1 MIGKVSTFLGPNG
14 LYQGISGTPSL
25 VLSLDAS
32 NVLSYSGTGLTWSD
46 LTIFNNDTIFTTVH
60 VGDPTYS
67 ISGGGSFEFGDDDS
81 FVLSATSNGFPLG
94 DSHYTIE
101 TWINPDNLSQ
111 TAALVIYGSLQANSA
126 NSIGLSNSSIIVD
139 WVDNILSSPTQSMI
153 PGNWYYLSSTYNGAD
168 RKIYLNGS
176 LIASDT
182 PGVTNSVT
190 TGDSLTI
197 GNIMGQPFTGK
208 ISIVKLHTKA
218 LSGSRLLSNFN
229 SLKNRFGYTF
239 GSMTFNNTQNAY
251 LISNSSDY
259 AFGTNDFT
267 VEAFFK
273 SATSSN
279 LAGIISLRGSSASAY
294 MDGVSINLTS
304 ADTVTPLIEFSA
316 GGELLTYTASVD
328 EWYHVAISRT
338 GATSSFF
345 VNGNL
350 FNEVFDNYFYGNNDL
365 VVGRYHTDVNDY
377 YFNGVISNV
386 RVINGTGLYTGTFS
400 IPDVQLGVTGSNTKL
415 LITSQEMN
423 PTADLTGLHSVTASN
438 IGWTSS
444 LPSITLYVTESL
456 QFYVDAGLTSSY
468 PGTGTTWYDI
478 SGNSI
483 NLTMN
488 SLSYS
493 SNDGGYI
500 IFDGQVPGEGPGS
513 GIADSISTYS
523 INFSNGFTVESVA
536 KFGDMIS
543 PGYEGLF
550 AFNEPMNSNYIN
562 VQAQGGN
569 NIRFEVDQGSSFT
582 TSGSLLS
589 NTWYHV
595 TCVYEGDS
603 NNTSATARIYI
614 NGVENGTASLTRS
627 GQSQTSNF
635 VLGLHDGYLN
645 GNIALSRMY
654 NKVLN
659 STEVLKNFNY
669 TKDRFGL

>member
-1 MIGKVSTFLGPNG
+1 MISKVSTFLGPNG

-46 LTIFNNDTIFTTVH
+46 LTIFNNDAIFTTVH

-153 PGNWYYLSSTYNGAD
+153 PGNWYYLSSTYNGTD

-182 PGVTNSVT
+182 PGVTNSIE

-229 SLKNRFGYTF
+229 SLKTRFGYTF
-239 GSMTFNNTQNAY
+239 GSMTFDETQGSY
-251 LISNSSDY
+251 LISSSPDY
-259 AFGTNDFT
+259 AFGLNDFT
-267 VEAFFK
+267 IESFFRA
-273 SATSSN
+273 ATSS
-279 LAGIISLRGSSASAY
+279 GDSYSGVISLRPNGAFNSGVGINIRLYDTPNPEVEFFA
-294 MDGVSINLTS
+294 DGEFGTYSITN
-304 ADTVTPLIEFSA
+304 DT
-316 GGELLTYTASVD
+316 
-328 EWYHVAISRT
+328 WYHAAISRNS
-338 GATSSFF
+338 GTSSFF
-345 VNGNL
+345 INGEL
-350 FNEVFDNYFYGNNDL
+350 IKQITDTYNYDCNDL
-365 VVGRYHTDVNDY
+365 VVGRYFTNFNDY
-377 YFNGVISNV
+377 HLNGIISNV

-400 IPDVQLGVTGSNTKL
+400 VPEVQLSATYSNTKF
-415 LITSQEMN
+415 LINSQQTT
-423 PTADLTGLHSVTASN
+423 PTADVSGLLHSVTASSV
-438 IGWTSS
+438 GWTSS
-444 LPSITLYVTESL
+444 LPSIISYVTENL
-456 QFYVDAGLTSSY
+456 QFYVDAGLPSSY
-468 PGTGTTWYDI
+468 SGTGTTWYDI
-478 SGNSI
+478 SGNSR

-500 IFDGQVPGEGPGS
+500 IFDGS
-513 GIADSISTYS
+513 HTADSVATYS

-536 KFGDMIS
+536 KFSGS
-543 PGYEGLF
+543 GQEGLF
-550 AFNEPMNSNYIN
+550 AFNGNGEFIN
-562 VQAQGGN
+562 VQAQET
-569 NIRFEVDQGSSFT
+569 NIRWEVDQGSSFET
-582 TSGSLLS
+582 TNSLTS
-589 NTWYHV
+589 STWYHV
-595 TCVYEGDS
+595 TCVYEGTS
-603 NNTSATARIYI
+603 NGSSATARIYI
-614 NGVENGTASLTRS
+614 NGVENNTGSLYADRTGTS
-627 GQSQTSNF
+627 QSQTSNF
-635 VLGLHDGYLN
+635 ELGLHDNYLN

-654 NKVLN
+654 NKVL
-659 STEVLKNFNY
+659 SPSEVLQNFNY

>member
-1 MIGKVSTFLGPNG
+1 MISKVSTFLGPNG

-46 LTIFNNDTIFTTVH
+46 LTIFNNDTVFTH
-60 VGDPTYS
+60 MGENPTYS

-153 PGNWYYLSSTYNGAD
+153 PGNWYYLSSTYNGTD

-182 PGVTNSVT
+182 PGVTNSIE

-229 SLKNRFGYTF
+229 SLKTRFGYTF
-239 GSMTFNNTQNAY
+239 GSMTFDETQGSY
-251 LISNSSDY
+251 LISSSPDY
-259 AFGTNDFT
+259 AFGLNDFT
-267 VEAFFK
+267 IESFFRA
-273 SATSSN
+273 ATSS
-279 LAGIISLRGSSASAY
+279 GDSYSGVISLRPNGAFNSGVGINIRLYDTPNPEVEFFA
-294 MDGVSINLTS
+294 DGEFGTYSITN
-304 ADTVTPLIEFSA
+304 DT
-316 GGELLTYTASVD
+316 
-328 EWYHVAISRT
+328 WYHAAISRNS
-338 GATSSFF
+338 GTSSFF
-345 VNGNL
+345 INGEL
-350 FNEVFDNYFYGNNDL
+350 IKQITDTYNYDCNDL
-365 VVGRYHTDVNDY
+365 VVGRYFTNFNDY
-377 YFNGVISNV
+377 HLNGIISNV

-400 IPDVQLGVTGSNTKL
+400 VPEVQLSATYSNTKF
-415 LITSQEMN
+415 LINSQQTT
-423 PTADLTGLHSVTASN
+423 PTADVSGLLHSVTASSV
-438 IGWTSS
+438 GWTSS
-444 LPSITLYVTESL
+444 LPSSYVTENL
-456 QFYVDAGLTSSY
+456 QFYVDAGLPSSY
-468 PGTGTTWYDI
+468 SGTGTTWYDI
-478 SGNSI
+478 SGNSR

-500 IFDGQVPGEGPGS
+500 IFDGS
-513 GIADSISTYS
+513 HTADSVATYS

-536 KFGDMIS
+536 KFSGS
-543 PGYEGLF
+543 GQEGLF
-550 AFNEPMNSNYIN
+550 AFNGNGKFIN
-562 VQAQGGN
+562 VQAQET
-569 NIRFEVDQGSSFT
+569 NIRWEVDQGSSFET
-582 TSGSLLS
+582 TNSLTS
-589 NTWYHV
+589 STWYHV
-595 TCVYEGDS
+595 TCVYEGTS
-603 NNTSATARIYI
+603 NGSSATARIYI
-614 NGVENGTASLTRS
+614 NGVENNTGSLYADRTGTS
-627 GQSQTSNF
+627 QSQTSNF
-635 VLGLHDGYLN
+635 ELGLHDNYLN

-654 NKVLN
+654 NKVL
-659 STEVLKNFNY
+659 SPSEVLQNFNY

>member
-1 MIGKVSTFLGPNG
+1 MISKVSTFLGPNG

-46 LTIFNNDTIFTTVH
+46 LTIFNNDTVFTTVH

-153 PGNWYYLSSTYNGAD
+153 PGNWYYLSSTYNGTD

-182 PGVTNSVT
+182 PGVTNSIE
-190 TGDSLTI
+190 TGDSLRI

-229 SLKNRFGYTF
+229 SLKTRFGYTF
-239 GSMTFNNTQNAY
+239 GSMTFDETQGSY
-251 LISNSSDY
+251 LISSSPDY
-259 AFGTNDFT
+259 AFGLNDFT
-267 VEAFFK
+267 IESFFRA
-273 SATSSN
+273 ATSS
-279 LAGIISLRGSSASAY
+279 GDSYSGVISLRPNGAFNSGVGINIRLYDTPNPEVEFFA
-294 MDGVSINLTS
+294 DGEFGTYSITN
-304 ADTVTPLIEFSA
+304 DT
-316 GGELLTYTASVD
+316 
-328 EWYHVAISRT
+328 WYHAAISRNS
-338 GATSSFF
+338 GTSSFF
-345 VNGNL
+345 INGEL
-350 FNEVFDNYFYGNNDL
+350 IKQITDTYNYDCNDL
-365 VVGRYHTDVNDY
+365 VVGRYFTNLNDY
-377 YFNGVISNV
+377 HLNGIISNV

-400 IPDVQLGVTGSNTKL
+400 VPEVQLSATYSNTKF
-415 LITSQEMN
+415 LINSQQTT
-423 PTADLTGLHSVTASN
+423 PTADVSGLLHSVTASSV
-438 IGWTSS
+438 GWTSS
-444 LPSITLYVTESL
+444 LPSSYVTENL
-456 QFYVDAGLTSSY
+456 QFYVDAGLPSSY
-468 PGTGTTWYDI
+468 SGTGTTWYDI
-478 SGNSI
+478 SGNSR

-500 IFDGQVPGEGPGS
+500 IFDGS
-513 GIADSISTYS
+513 HTADSVATYS

-536 KFGDMIS
+536 KFSGS
-543 PGYEGLF
+543 GQEGLF
-550 AFNEPMNSNYIN
+550 AFNGNGEFIN
-562 VQAQGGN
+562 VQAQET
-569 NIRFEVDQGSSFT
+569 NIRWEVDQGSSFET
-582 TSGSLLS
+582 TNSLTS
-589 NTWYHV
+589 STWYHV
-595 TCVYEGDS
+595 TCVYEGTS
-603 NNTSATARIYI
+603 NGSSATARIYI
-614 NGVENGTASLTRS
+614 NGVENNTGSLYADRTGTS
-627 GQSQTSNF
+627 QSQTSNF
-635 VLGLHDGYLN
+635 ELGLHDGNLT

-654 NKVLN
+654 NKVL
-659 STEVLKNFNY
+659 SPSEVLQNFNY
-669 TKDRFGL
+669 TKNRFGL

>member
-1 MIGKVSTFLGPNG
+1 MISKVSTFLGPNG

-46 LTIFNNDTIFTTVH
+46 LTIFNNDTVFTTVH

-67 ISGGGSFEFGDDDS
+67 ISGGGSFQFGDVDDS

-153 PGNWYYLSSTYNGAD
+153 PGNWYYLSSTYNGTD

-182 PGVTNSVT
+182 PGVTNSIE
-190 TGDSLTI
+190 TGDSLRI

-239 GSMTFNNTQNAY
+239 GSMTFDETQGSY
-251 LISNSSDY
+251 LISSSPDY
-259 AFGTNDFT
+259 AFGLNDFT
-267 VEAFFK
+267 IESFFRA
-273 SATSSN
+273 ATSS
-279 LAGIISLRGSSASAY
+279 GDSYSGVISLRPNGASNSGVGINIRLYDTPNPEVEFFA
-294 MDGVSINLTS
+294 DGEFGTYSITN
-304 ADTVTPLIEFSA
+304 DT
-316 GGELLTYTASVD
+316 
-328 EWYHVAISRT
+328 WYHAAISRNS
-338 GATSSFF
+338 GTSSFF
-345 VNGNL
+345 INGEL
-350 FNEVFDNYFYGNNDL
+350 IKQITDTYNYDCNDL
-365 VVGRYHTDVNDY
+365 VVGRYFTNVNDY
-377 YFNGVISNV
+377 HLNGIISNV

-400 IPDVQLGVTGSNTKL
+400 VPEVQLSATYSNTKF
-415 LITSQEMN
+415 LINSQQTT
-423 PTADLTGLHSVTASN
+423 PTADVSGLLHSVTASN

-444 LPSITLYVTESL
+444 LPSYVTENL
-456 QFYVDAGLTSSY
+456 QFYVDAGLPSSY
-468 PGTGTTWYDI
+468 SGTGTTWYDI
-478 SGNSI
+478 SGNSR

-500 IFDGQVPGEGPGS
+500 IFDGS
-513 GIADSISTYS
+513 HTADSVATYS

-536 KFGDMIS
+536 KFSGS
-543 PGYEGLF
+543 GQEGLF
-550 AFNEPMNSNYIN
+550 AFNGNGEFIN
-562 VQAQGGN
+562 VQAQET
-569 NIRFEVDQGSSFT
+569 NIRWEVDQGSSFET
-582 TSGSLLS
+582 TNSLTS
-589 NTWYHV
+589 STWYHV
-595 TCVYEGDS
+595 TCVYEGTS
-603 NNTSATARIYI
+603 NGSSATARIYI
-614 NGVENGTASLTRS
+614 NGVENNTGSLYADRTGTS
-627 GQSQTSNF
+627 QSQTSNF
-635 VLGLHDGYLN
+635 ELGLHDGNLT

-654 NKVLN
+654 NKVL
-659 STEVLKNFNY
+659 SPSEVLQNFNY
-669 TKDRFGL
+669 TKNRFGL

>member
-1 MIGKVSTFLGPNG
+1 MISKVSTFLGPNG

-32 NVLSYSGTGLTWSD
+32 NVLSYPGSGLTWSD

-153 PGNWYYLSSTYNGAD
+153 PGNWYYLSSTYNGTD

-182 PGVTNSVT
+182 PGVTNSIE
-190 TGDSLTI
+190 TGDSLRI

-239 GSMTFNNTQNAY
+239 GSMTFDETQGSY
-251 LISNSSDY
+251 LISSSPDY
-259 AFGTNDFT
+259 AFGLNDFT
-267 VEAFFK
+267 IESFFRA
-273 SATSSN
+273 ATSS
-279 LAGIISLRGSSASAY
+279 GDSYSGVISLRPNGAFNSGVGINIRLYDTPNPEVEFFA
-294 MDGVSINLTS
+294 DGEFGTYSITN
-304 ADTVTPLIEFSA
+304 DT
-316 GGELLTYTASVD
+316 
-328 EWYHVAISRT
+328 WYHAAISRNS
-338 GATSSFF
+338 GTSSFF
-345 VNGNL
+345 INGEL
-350 FNEVFDNYFYGNNDL
+350 IKQITDTYNYDCNDL
-365 VVGRYHTDVNDY
+365 VVGRYFTNLNDY
-377 YFNGVISNV
+377 HLNGIISNV

-400 IPDVQLGVTGSNTKL
+400 VPEVQLSATYSNTKF
-415 LITSQEMN
+415 LINSQQTT
-423 PTADLTGLHSVTASN
+423 PTADVSGLLHSVTASSV
-438 IGWTSS
+438 GWTSS
-444 LPSITLYVTESL
+444 LPSSYVTENL
-456 QFYVDAGLTSSY
+456 QFYVDAGLPSSY
-468 PGTGTTWYDI
+468 SGTGTTWYDI
-478 SGNSI
+478 SGNSR

-500 IFDGQVPGEGPGS
+500 IFDGS
-513 GIADSISTYS
+513 HTADSVATYS

-536 KFGDMIS
+536 KFSGS
-543 PGYEGLF
+543 GQEGLF
-550 AFNEPMNSNYIN
+550 AFNGNGEFIN
-562 VQAQGGN
+562 VQAQET
-569 NIRFEVDQGSSFT
+569 NIRWEVDQGSSFET
-582 TSGSLLS
+582 TNSLTS
-589 NTWYHV
+589 STWYHV
-595 TCVYEGDS
+595 TCVYEGTS
-603 NNTSATARIYI
+603 NGSSATARIYI
-614 NGVENGTASLTRS
+614 NGVENNTGSLYADRTGTS
-627 GQSQTSNF
+627 QSQTSNF
-635 VLGLHDGYLN
+635 ELGLHDGNLT

-654 NKVLN
+654 NKVL
-659 STEVLKNFNY
+659 SPSEVLQNFNY
-669 TKDRFGL
+669 TKNRFGL

>member
-1 MIGKVSTFLGPNG
+1 MISKVSTFLGPNG

-32 NVLSYSGTGLTWSD
+32 NVLSYPGSGLTWSD

-153 PGNWYYLSSTYNGAD
+153 PGNWYYLSSTYNGTD

-182 PGVTNSVT
+182 PGVTNSIE
-190 TGDSLTI
+190 TGDSLRI

-239 GSMTFNNTQNAY
+239 GSMTFDETQGSY
-251 LISNSSDY
+251 LISSSPDY
-259 AFGTNDFT
+259 AFGLNDFT
-267 VEAFFK
+267 IESFFRA
-273 SATSSN
+273 ATSS
-279 LAGIISLRGSSASAY
+279 GDSYSGVISLRPNGAFNSGVGINIRLYDTPNPEVEFFA
-294 MDGVSINLTS
+294 DGEFGTYSITN
-304 ADTVTPLIEFSA
+304 DT
-316 GGELLTYTASVD
+316 
-328 EWYHVAISRT
+328 WYHAAISRNS
-338 GATSSFF
+338 GTSSFF
-345 VNGNL
+345 INGEL
-350 FNEVFDNYFYGNNDL
+350 IKQITDTYNYDCNDL
-365 VVGRYHTDVNDY
+365 VVGRYFTNVNDY
-377 YFNGVISNV
+377 HLNGIISNV
-386 RVINGTGLYTGTFS
+386 RVLNGTGLYTGTFS
-400 IPDVQLGVTGSNTKL
+400 IPDVQLSATYSNTKF
-415 LITSQEMN
+415 LINSQQTT
-423 PTADLTGLHSVTASN
+423 PTADVSGLLHSVTASSV
-438 IGWTSS
+438 GWTSS
-444 LPSITLYVTESL
+444 LPSSYVTENL
-456 QFYVDAGLTSSY
+456 QFYVDAGLPSSY
-468 PGTGTTWYDI
+468 SGTGTTWYDI
-478 SGNSI
+478 SGNSR

-500 IFDGQVPGEGPGS
+500 IFDGS
-513 GIADSISTYS
+513 HTADSVATYS

-536 KFGDMIS
+536 KFSGS
-543 PGYEGLF
+543 GQEGLF
-550 AFNEPMNSNYIN
+550 AFNGNGEFIN
-562 VQAQGGN
+562 VQAQET
-569 NIRFEVDQGSSFT
+569 NIRWEVDQGSSFET
-582 TSGSLLS
+582 TNSLTS
-589 NTWYHV
+589 STWYHV
-595 TCVYEGDS
+595 TCVYEGTS
-603 NNTSATARIYI
+603 NGSSATARIYI
-614 NGVENGTASLTRS
+614 NGVENNTGSLYADRTGTS
-627 GQSQTSNF
+627 QSQTSNF
-635 VLGLHDGYLN
+635 ELGLHDNYLN

-654 NKVLN
+654 NKVL
-659 STEVLKNFNY
+659 SPSEVLQNFNY

>member
-1 MIGKVSTFLGPNG
+1 MISKVSTFLGPNG

-25 VLSLDAS
+25 VLSLDAN

-46 LTIFNNDTIFTTVH
+46 LTIFNNDVIFTTVH

-153 PGNWYYLSSTYNGAD
+153 PGNWYYLSSTYNGTD

-190 TGDSLTI
+190 TGDTLTI

-239 GSMTFNNTQNAY
+239 GSMTFDETQGSY
-251 LISNSSDY
+251 LISSSPDY
-259 AFGTNDFT
+259 AFGLNDFT
-267 VEAFFK
+267 IESFFRA
-273 SATSSN
+273 ATSS
-279 LAGIISLRGSSASAY
+279 GDSYSGVISLRPNGAFNSGVGINIRLYDTPNPEVEFFA
-294 MDGVSINLTS
+294 DGEFGTYSITN
-304 ADTVTPLIEFSA
+304 DT
-316 GGELLTYTASVD
+316 
-328 EWYHVAISRT
+328 WYHAAISRNS
-338 GATSSFF
+338 GTSSFF
-345 VNGNL
+345 INGEL
-350 FNEVFDNYFYGNNDL
+350 IKQITDIYNYDCNDL
-365 VVGRYHTDVNDY
+365 VVGRYFTNLNDY
-377 YFNGVISNV
+377 HLNGIISNV

-400 IPDVQLGVTGSNTKL
+400 VPEVQLSATYSNTKF
-415 LITSQEMN
+415 LINSQQTT
-423 PTADLTGLHSVTASN
+423 PTADVSGLLHSVTASSV
-438 IGWTSS
+438 GWTSS
-444 LPSITLYVTESL
+444 LPSIISYVTENL
-456 QFYVDAGLTSSY
+456 QFYVDAGLPSSY
-468 PGTGTTWYDI
+468 SGTGTTWYDI
-478 SGNSI
+478 SGNSR

-500 IFDGQVPGEGPGS
+500 IFDGS
-513 GIADSISTYS
+513 HTADSVATYS

-536 KFGDMIS
+536 KFSGS
-543 PGYEGLF
+543 GQEGLF
-550 AFNEPMNSNYIN
+550 AFNGNGKFIN
-562 VQAQGGN
+562 VQAQET
-569 NIRFEVDQGSSFT
+569 NIRWEVDQGSSFET
-582 TSGSLLS
+582 TNSLTS
-589 NTWYHV
+589 STWYHV
-595 TCVYEGDS
+595 TCVYEGSS
-603 NNTSATARIYI
+603 NGSSATARIYI
-614 NGVENGTASLTRS
+614 NGVENNTGSLYADRTGTS
-627 GQSQTSNF
+627 QSQTSNF
-635 VLGLHDGYLN
+635 ELGLHDNYLN

-654 NKVLN
+654 NKVL
-659 STEVLKNFNY
+659 SPSEVLQNFNY

>member
-1 MIGKVSTFLGPNG
+1 MISKVSTFLGPNG

-46 LTIFNNDTIFTTVH
+46 LTIFNNDTVFTH
-60 VGDPTYS
+60 MGENPTYS

-153 PGNWYYLSSTYNGAD
+153 PGNWYYLSSTYNGTD

-182 PGVTNSVT
+182 PGVTNSIE

-229 SLKNRFGYTF
+229 SLKTRFGYTF
-239 GSMTFNNTQNAY
+239 GSMTFDETQGSY
-251 LISNSSDY
+251 LISSSPDY
-259 AFGTNDFT
+259 AFGLNDFT
-267 VEAFFK
+267 IESFFRA
-273 SATSSN
+273 ATSS
-279 LAGIISLRGSSASAY
+279 GDSYSGVISLRPNGASNSGVGINIRLYDTPNPEVEFFA
-294 MDGVSINLTS
+294 DGEFGTYSITN
-304 ADTVTPLIEFSA
+304 DT
-316 GGELLTYTASVD
+316 
-328 EWYHVAISRT
+328 WYHAAISRNS
-338 GATSSFF
+338 GTSSFF
-345 VNGNL
+345 INGEL
-350 FNEVFDNYFYGNNDL
+350 IKQITDTYNYDCNDL
-365 VVGRYHTDVNDY
+365 VVGRYFTNLNDY
-377 YFNGVISNV
+377 HLNGIISNV

-400 IPDVQLGVTGSNTKL
+400 VPEVQLSATYSNTKF
-415 LITSQEMN
+415 LINSQQTT
-423 PTADLTGLHSVTASN
+423 PTADVSGLLHSVTASSV
-438 IGWTSS
+438 GWTSS
-444 LPSITLYVTESL
+444 LPSSYVTENL
-456 QFYVDAGLTSSY
+456 QFYVDAGLPSSY
-468 PGTGTTWYDI
+468 SGTGTTWYDI
-478 SGNSI
+478 SGNSR

-500 IFDGQVPGEGPGS
+500 IFDGS
-513 GIADSISTYS
+513 HTADSVATYS

-536 KFGDMIS
+536 KFSGS
-543 PGYEGLF
+543 GQEGLF
-550 AFNEPMNSNYIN
+550 AFNGNGKFIN
-562 VQAQGGN
+562 VQAQET
-569 NIRFEVDQGSSFT
+569 NIRWEVDQGSSFET
-582 TSGSLLS
+582 TNSLTS
-589 NTWYHV
+589 STWYHV
-595 TCVYEGDS
+595 TCVYEGTS
-603 NNTSATARIYI
+603 NGSSATARIYI
-614 NGVENGTASLTRS
+614 NGVENNTGSLYADRTGTS
-627 GQSQTSNF
+627 QSQTSNF
-635 VLGLHDGYLN
+635 ELGLHDGNLT

-654 NKVLN
+654 NKVL
-659 STEVLKNFNY
+659 SPSEVLQNFNY

>member
-32 NVLSYSGTGLTWSD
+32 NVLSYPGSGLTWSD

-153 PGNWYYLSSTYNGAD
+153 PGNWYYLSSTYNGTD

-182 PGVTNSVT
+182 PGVTNSIE
-190 TGDSLTI
+190 TGDSLRI

-239 GSMTFNNTQNAY
+239 GSMTFDETQGSY
-251 LISNSSDY
+251 LISSSPDY
-259 AFGTNDFT
+259 AFGLNDFT
-267 VEAFFK
+267 IESFFRA
-273 SATSSN
+273 ATSS
-279 LAGIISLRGSSASAY
+279 GDSYSGVISLRPNGEFNSGVGINIRLYDTPNPEVEFFA
-294 MDGVSINLTS
+294 DGEFGTYSITN
-304 ADTVTPLIEFSA
+304 DT
-316 GGELLTYTASVD
+316 
-328 EWYHVAISRT
+328 WYHAAISRNS
-338 GATSSFF
+338 GTSSFF
-345 VNGNL
+345 INGEL
-350 FNEVFDNYFYGNNDL
+350 IKQITDTYNYDCNDL
-365 VVGRYHTDVNDY
+365 VVGRYFTNVNDY
-377 YFNGVISNV
+377 HLNGIISNV
-386 RVINGTGLYTGTFS
+386 RVLNGTGLYTGTFS
-400 IPDVQLGVTGSNTKL
+400 IPDVQLSATYSNTKF
-415 LITSQEMN
+415 LINSQQTT
-423 PTADLTGLHSVTASN
+423 PTADVSGLLHSVTASSV
-438 IGWTSS
+438 GWTSS
-444 LPSITLYVTESL
+444 LPSIISYVTENL
-456 QFYVDAGLTSSY
+456 QFYVDAGLPSSY
-468 PGTGTTWYDI
+468 SGTGTTWYDI
-478 SGNSI
+478 SGNSR

-500 IFDGQVPGEGPGS
+500 IFDGS
-513 GIADSISTYS
+513 HTADSVATYS

-536 KFGDMIS
+536 KFSGS
-543 PGYEGLF
+543 GQEGLF
-550 AFNEPMNSNYIN
+550 AFNGNGEFIN
-562 VQAQGGN
+562 VQAQET
-569 NIRFEVDQGSSFT
+569 NIRWEVDQGSSFET
-582 TSGSLLS
+582 TNSLTS
-589 NTWYHV
+589 STWYHV
-595 TCVYEGDS
+595 TCVYEGTS
-603 NNTSATARIYI
+603 NGSSATARIYI
-614 NGVENGTASLTRS
+614 NGVENNTGSLYADRTGTS
-627 GQSQTSNF
+627 QSQTSNF
-635 VLGLHDGYLN
+635 ELGLHDGNLT

-654 NKVLN
+654 NKVL
-659 STEVLKNFNY
+659 SPSEVLQNFNY

>member
-1 MIGKVSTFLGPNG
+1 MISKVSTFLGPNG

-32 NVLSYSGTGLTWSD
+32 NVLSYPGSGLTWSD

-153 PGNWYYLSSTYNGAD
+153 PGNWYYLSSTYNGTD

-190 TGDSLTI
+190 TGDTLTI

-239 GSMTFNNTQNAY
+239 GSMTFDETQGSY
-251 LISNSSDY
+251 LISSSPDY
-259 AFGTNDFT
+259 AFGLNDFT
-267 VEAFFK
+267 IESFFRA
-273 SATSSN
+273 ATSS
-279 LAGIISLRGSSASAY
+279 GDSYSGVISLRPNGEFNSGVGINIRLYDTPNPEVEFFA
-294 MDGVSINLTS
+294 DGEFGTYSITN
-304 ADTVTPLIEFSA
+304 DT
-316 GGELLTYTASVD
+316 
-328 EWYHVAISRT
+328 WYHAAISRNS
-338 GATSSFF
+338 GTSSFF
-345 VNGNL
+345 INGEL
-350 FNEVFDNYFYGNNDL
+350 IKQITDTYNYDCNDL
-365 VVGRYHTDVNDY
+365 VVGRYFTNVNDY
-377 YFNGVISNV
+377 HLNGIISNV
-386 RVINGTGLYTGTFS
+386 RVLNGTGLYTGTFS
-400 IPDVQLGVTGSNTKL
+400 IPDVQLSATYSNTKF
-415 LITSQEMN
+415 LINSQQTT
-423 PTADLTGLHSVTASN
+423 PTADVSGLLHSVTASSV
-438 IGWTSS
+438 GWTSS
-444 LPSITLYVTESL
+444 LPSIISYVTENL
-456 QFYVDAGLTSSY
+456 QFYVDAGLPSSY
-468 PGTGTTWYDI
+468 SGTGTTWYDI
-478 SGNSI
+478 SGNSR

-500 IFDGQVPGEGPGS
+500 IFDGS
-513 GIADSISTYS
+513 HTADSVATYS

-536 KFGDMIS
+536 KFSGS
-543 PGYEGLF
+543 GQEGLF
-550 AFNEPMNSNYIN
+550 AFNGNGEFIN
-562 VQAQGGN
+562 VQAQET
-569 NIRFEVDQGSSFT
+569 NIRWEVDQGSSFET
-582 TSGSLLS
+582 TNSLTS
-589 NTWYHV
+589 STWYHV
-595 TCVYEGDS
+595 TCVYEGTS
-603 NNTSATARIYI
+603 NGSSATARIYI
-614 NGVENGTASLTRS
+614 NGVENNTGSLYADRTGTS
-627 GQSQTSNF
+627 QSQTSNF
-635 VLGLHDGYLN
+635 ELGLHDNYLN

-654 NKVLN
+654 NKVL
-659 STEVLKNFNY
+659 SPSEVLQNFNY

>member
-1 MIGKVSTFLGPNG
+1 MISKVSTFLGPNG

-46 LTIFNNDTIFTTVH
+46 LTIFNNDVIFTTVH

-153 PGNWYYLSSTYNGAD
+153 PGNWYYLSSTYNGTD

-182 PGVTNSVT
+182 PGVTNSIE

-239 GSMTFNNTQNAY
+239 GSMTFDETQGSY
-251 LISNSSDY
+251 LISSSPDY
-259 AFGTNDFT
+259 AFGLNDFT
-267 VEAFFK
+267 IESFFRA
-273 SATSSN
+273 ATSS
-279 LAGIISLRGSSASAY
+279 GDSYSGVISLRPNGEFNSGVGINIRLYDTPNPEVEFFA
-294 MDGVSINLTS
+294 DGEFGTYSITN
-304 ADTVTPLIEFSA
+304 DT
-316 GGELLTYTASVD
+316 
-328 EWYHVAISRT
+328 WYHAAISRNS
-338 GATSSFF
+338 GTSSFF
-345 VNGNL
+345 INGEL
-350 FNEVFDNYFYGNNDL
+350 IKQITDTYNYDCNDL
-365 VVGRYHTDVNDY
+365 VVGRYFTNLNDY
-377 YFNGVISNV
+377 HLNGIISNV

-400 IPDVQLGVTGSNTKL
+400 VPEVQLSATYSNTKF
-415 LITSQEMN
+415 LINSQQTT
-423 PTADLTGLHSVTASN
+423 PTADVSGLLHSVTASN

-444 LPSITLYVTESL
+444 LPSSYVTENL
-456 QFYVDAGLTSSY
+456 QFYVDAGLPSSY
-468 PGTGTTWYDI
+468 SGTGTTWYDI
-478 SGNSI
+478 SGNSR

-500 IFDGQVPGEGPGS
+500 IFDGS
-513 GIADSISTYS
+513 HTADSVATYS

-536 KFGDMIS
+536 KFSGS
-543 PGYEGLF
+543 GQEGLF
-550 AFNEPMNSNYIN
+550 AFNGNGKFIN
-562 VQAQGGN
+562 VQAQET
-569 NIRFEVDQGSSFT
+569 NIRWEVDQGSSFET
-582 TSGSLLS
+582 TNSLTS
-589 NTWYHV
+589 STWYHV
-595 TCVYEGDS
+595 TCVYEGTS
-603 NNTSATARIYI
+603 NGSSATARIYI
-614 NGVENGTASLTRS
+614 NGVENNTGSLYADRTGTS
-627 GQSQTSNF
+627 QSQTSNF
-635 VLGLHDGYLN
+635 ELGLHDNYLN

-654 NKVLN
+654 NKVL
-659 STEVLKNFNY
+659 SPSEVLQKFNY
-669 TKDRFGL
+669 TKNRFGL

>member
-1 MIGKVSTFLGPNG
+1 MISKVSTFLGPNG

-46 LTIFNNDTIFTTVH
+46 LTIFNNDTVFTH
-60 VGDPTYS
+60 MGENPTYS

-153 PGNWYYLSSTYNGAD
+153 PGNWYYLSSTYNGTD

-182 PGVTNSVT
+182 PGVTNSIE
-190 TGDSLTI
+190 TGDSLRI

-218 LSGSRLLSNFN
+218 LSATKLLSNFN
-229 SLKNRFGYTF
+229 SLKTRFGYTF
-239 GSMTFNNTQNAY
+239 GSMTFDETQGSY
-251 LISNSSDY
+251 LISSSPDY
-259 AFGTNDFT
+259 AFGLNDFT
-267 VEAFFK
+267 IESFFRA
-273 SATSSN
+273 ATSS
-279 LAGIISLRGSSASAY
+279 GDSYSGVISLRPNGAFNSGVGINIRLYDTPNPEVEFFA
-294 MDGVSINLTS
+294 DGEFGTYSITN
-304 ADTVTPLIEFSA
+304 DT
-316 GGELLTYTASVD
+316 
-328 EWYHVAISRT
+328 WYHAAISRNS
-338 GATSSFF
+338 GTSSFF
-345 VNGNL
+345 INGEL
-350 FNEVFDNYFYGNNDL
+350 IKQITDTCNYDCNDL
-365 VVGRYHTDVNDY
+365 VVGRYFTNLNDY
-377 YFNGVISNV
+377 HLNGIISNV

-400 IPDVQLGVTGSNTKL
+400 VPEVQLSATYSNTKF
-415 LITSQEMN
+415 LINSQQTT
-423 PTADLTGLHSVTASN
+423 PTADVSGLLHSVTASSV
-438 IGWTSS
+438 GWTSS
-444 LPSITLYVTESL
+444 LPSSYVTENL
-456 QFYVDAGLTSSY
+456 QFYVDAGLPSSY
-468 PGTGTTWYDI
+468 SGTGTTWYDI
-478 SGNSI
+478 SGNSR

-500 IFDGQVPGEGPGS
+500 IFDGS
-513 GIADSISTYS
+513 HTADSVATYS

-536 KFGDMIS
+536 KFSGS
-543 PGYEGLF
+543 GQEGLF
-550 AFNEPMNSNYIN
+550 AFNGNGEFIN
-562 VQAQGGN
+562 VQAQGGT
-569 NIRFEVDQGSSFT
+569 NIRWEVDQGSSFET
-582 TSGSLLS
+582 TNSLTS
-589 NTWYHV
+589 STWYHV
-595 TCVYEGDS
+595 TCVYEGTS
-603 NNTSATARIYI
+603 NGSSATARIYI
-614 NGVENGTASLTRS
+614 NGVENNTGSLYADRTGTS
-627 GQSQTSNF
+627 QSQTSNF
-635 VLGLHDGYLN
+635 ELGLHDNYLN

-654 NKVLN
+654 NKVL
-659 STEVLKNFNY
+659 SPSEVLQNFNY

>member
-32 NVLSYSGTGLTWSD
+32 NVLSYPGSGLTWSD

-153 PGNWYYLSSTYNGAD
+153 PGNWYYLSSTYNGSD

-176 LIASDT
+176 LITSDT
-182 PGVTNSVT
+182 PGVINSIE
-190 TGDSLTI
+190 TGDSLRI

-218 LSGSRLLSNFN
+218 LSATKLLSNFN
-229 SLKNRFGYTF
+229 SLKTRFGYTF
-239 GSMTFNNTQNAY
+239 GSMTFNDTDAY
-251 LISNSSDY
+251 LISTSNDY
-259 AFGTNDFT
+259 VLGTNDFT
-267 VEAFFK
+267 IESFFK
-273 SATSSN
+273 AAISSHN
-279 LAGIISLRGSSASAY
+279 YAGIISQRQVGNNNI
-294 MDGVSINLTS
+294 SINLDAANTS
-304 ADTVTPLIEFSA
+304 EPLIEFSSA
-316 GGELLTYTASVD
+316 GSGLSLYTASND

-338 GATSSFF
+338 GGTSSYFI
-345 VNGNL
+345 NGNL
-350 FNEVFDNYFYGNNDL
+350 VNEIADTTNYAISDL
-365 VVGRYHTDVNDY
+365 VVGRYYTEYSDY
-377 YFNGVISNV
+377 YFNGIISNV

-400 IPDVQLGVTGSNTKL
+400 PPSVQLSGTESNTKF

-423 PTADLTGLHSVTASN
+423 PTADLGGLHSVTASN

-444 LPSITLYVTESL
+444 LPSIISYVTENL
-456 QFYVDAGLTSSY
+456 QFYVDAGLPESY
-468 PGTGTTWYDI
+468 SGTGTNWYDI
-478 SGNSI
+478 SGNSR

-500 IFDGQVPGEGPGS
+500 IFDGS
-513 GIADSISTYS
+513 HTADSVATYS

-536 KFGDMIS
+536 KFSGS
-543 PGYEGLF
+543 GLEGLF
-550 AFNEPMNSNYIN
+550 AFNGNGEFIN
-562 VQAQGGN
+562 VQAQET
-569 NIRFEVDQGSSFT
+569 NIRWEVDQGSSFET
-582 TSGSLLS
+582 TNSLTS
-589 NTWYHV
+589 STWYHV
-595 TCVYEGDS
+595 TCVYEGTS
-603 NNTSATARIYI
+603 NGSSATARIYI
-614 NGVENGTASLTRS
+614 NGVENNTGSLYADRTGTS
-627 GQSQTSNF
+627 QSQTSNF
-635 VLGLHDGYLN
+635 ELGLHDGNLT

-654 NKVLN
+654 NKVL
-659 STEVLKNFNY
+659 SPSEVLQNFNY

>member
-1 MIGKVSTFLGPNG
+1 MISKVSTFLGPNG

-32 NVLSYSGTGLTWSD
+32 NVLSYPGSGLTWSD

-153 PGNWYYLSSTYNGAD
+153 PGNWYYLSSTYNGTD

-182 PGVTNSVT
+182 PGVTNSIE
-190 TGDSLTI
+190 TGDSLRI

-239 GSMTFNNTQNAY
+239 GSMTFDETQGSY
-251 LISNSSDY
+251 LISSSPDY
-259 AFGTNDFT
+259 AFGLNDFT
-267 VEAFFK
+267 IESFFRA
-273 SATSSN
+273 ATSS
-279 LAGIISLRGSSASAY
+279 GDSYSGVISLRPNGEFNSGVGINIRLYDTPNPEVEFFA
-294 MDGVSINLTS
+294 DGEFGTYSITN
-304 ADTVTPLIEFSA
+304 DT
-316 GGELLTYTASVD
+316 
-328 EWYHVAISRT
+328 WYHAAISRNS
-338 GATSSFF
+338 GTSSFF
-345 VNGNL
+345 INGEL
-350 FNEVFDNYFYGNNDL
+350 IKQITDTYNYDCNDL
-365 VVGRYHTDVNDY
+365 VVGRYFTNVNDY
-377 YFNGVISNV
+377 HLNGIISNV
-386 RVINGTGLYTGTFS
+386 RVLNGTGLYTGTFS
-400 IPDVQLGVTGSNTKL
+400 IPDVQLSATYSNTKF
-415 LITSQEMN
+415 LINSQQTT
-423 PTADLTGLHSVTASN
+423 PTADVSGLLHSVTASSV
-438 IGWTSS
+438 GWTSS
-444 LPSITLYVTESL
+444 LPSIISYVTESL
-456 QFYVDAGLTSSY
+456 QFYVDAGLSESY
-468 PGTGTTWYDI
+468 SGTGTTWYDI
-478 SGNSI
+478 SGNSR

-500 IFDGQVPGEGPGS
+500 IFDGS
-513 GIADSISTYS
+513 HTADSVATYS

-536 KFGDMIS
+536 KFSGS
-543 PGYEGLF
+543 GQEGLF
-550 AFNEPMNSNYIN
+550 AFNGNGEFIN
-562 VQAQGGN
+562 VQAQET
-569 NIRFEVDQGSSFT
+569 NIRWEVDQGSSFET
-582 TSGSLLS
+582 TNSLTS
-589 NTWYHV
+589 STWYHV
-595 TCVYEGDS
+595 TCVYEGTS
-603 NNTSATARIYI
+603 NGSSATARIYI
-614 NGVENGTASLTRS
+614 NGVENNTGSLYADRTGTS
-627 GQSQTSNF
+627 QSQTSNF
-635 VLGLHDGYLN
+635 ELGLHDGNLT

-654 NKVLN
+654 NKVL
-659 STEVLKNFNY
+659 SPSEVLQNFNY
-669 TKDRFGL
+669 TKNRFGL